1 MRFRRIRTVDLGRFS
16 CCRWWSDFCPV
27 SGVHPLRSPAS
38 GVPPWSRSKEEKLPL
53 PQGLGRFLNIK
64 KPSRTP
70 PLPRGF
76 RDMFRYV
83 LERSFDDSFTIFTI
97 FEKWAFMILSDFLDI
112 RKNATHFF
120 HTFPQEHGRTP
131 PQTRPKLSSICTG
144 LCKAAFEMLIRVFHS
159 RLHSCPC

>member
-1 MRFRRIRTVDLGRFS
+1 M
-16 CCRWWSDFCPV
+16 
-27 SGVHPLRSPAS
+27 SGVRCPPPLVSCVRCPPLEPFERRKIAPAT
-38 GVPPWSRSKEEKLPL
+38 GFGTLFEHQKT
-53 PQGLGRFLNIK
+53 FAH
-64 KPSRTP
+64 T

-112 RKNATHFF
+112 RKNTTHFF
-120 HTFPQEHGRTP
+120 HTFPQEHGRMP

-144 LCKAAFEMLIRVFHS
+144 LCKAAFEMLTTIRKIYELYLNPIKEACFSFRDRVY
-159 RLHSCPC
+159 LH